1 MKRAII
7 SALLVFTVLVSSS
20 AAFAMSELS
29 DIPTVIIGGEIVHSR
44 NEILK
49 YVNDSARAEMR
60 AVKQNSASGAEIIEM
75 PGLYKLSENSIKS
88 VINRKNSF

>member
-7 SALLVFTVLVSSS
+7 SALLVFTILVSSS

-29 DIPTVIIGGEIVHSR
+29 DIPTVTMGGQTVHSR

-49 YVNDSARAEMR
+49 YVNDSARAEMK
-60 AVKQNSASGAEIIEM
+60 AVKQNSAPETVELS
-75 PGLYKLSENSIKS
+75 GLYKLSENSIKS
-88 VINRKNSF
+88 VINRNSF